1 MKMAV
6 LQAKKLKAAL
16 EKAKKVGLI
25 EQPVT
30 IAGCSLVFRSLT
42 PEEYEA
48 IGDETREL
56 EDVAYLHGFQIGH
69 LCRAIVEIDGV
80 DLRDATLIEVEEE
93 DGKTVKLEKHAWVR
107 DTLLNTWGREAINVG
122 WRKFAELLI
131 KAEEKAK
138 EGIQFDIAE
147 ETDEEKLRRLLGEI
161 RELGDSIP
169 GELLIKTLGESG
181 LAPKVSQ
188 AEVDAAAAKLAEVAA
203 EAQPVPQP
211 PQQQDS
217 SVDAL
222 MRNRTPMNQG
232 AVDVPPPPQSSAPV
246 QVSASQKVPVPEAI
260 RQAATPVQNLSR
272 AAQIASLEGEPPPVQ
287 FVPQRPSVEAVELK
301 RPVPGGG
308 QVPVDRPP
316 VAGVNPRYSPPR
328 RA

>member
-1 MKMAV
+1 MAV

-30 IAGCSLVFRSLT
+30 IAGCSFVFRSLT

-80 DLRDATLIEVEEE
+80 DLRDVNLIEIEEE
-93 DGKTVKLEKHAWVR
+93 DGKPVKLEKHAWVR
-107 DTLLNTWGREAINVG
+107 DTFLKTWGREAITVA

-147 ETDEEKLRRLLGEI
+147 ETDEDKLRRLLGEV
-161 RELGDSIP
+161 RELGESIP
-169 GELLIKTLGESG
+169 GELLIRTLGESG

-188 AEVDAAAAKLAEVAA
+188 AEVDAAAAKLAEVET

-211 PQQQDS
+211 PIPQEDS
-217 SVDAL
+217 SVSDL

-232 AVDVPPPPQSSAPV
+232 SVDLPAPAQSSAPV

-260 RQAATPVQNLSR
+260 RQSATPVQNLSR
-272 AAQIASLEGEPPPVQ
+272 AAQIASLEGEPPPAPVTS
-287 FVPQRPSVEAVELK
+287 QRPSVEAVELK
-301 RPVPGGG
+301 RPISGGP
-308 QVPVDRPP
+308 VPVDRPP

>member
-1 MKMAV
+1 MAV

-16 EKAKKVGLI
+16 EKAKRVGLI

-30 IAGCSLVFRSLT
+30 IAGCSLVFQSLT

-48 IGDETREL
+48 IGSETREL

-80 DLRDATLIEVEEE
+80 DFRGVDLIEVEEE
-93 DGKTVKLEKHAWVR
+93 DGKVVKLEKHAWIR
-107 DTLLNTWGREAINVG
+107 DTFLNTWGREAITVG

-161 RELGDSIP
+161 QEAGASLPNELVATILS
-169 GELLIKTLGESG
+169 ESG

-188 AEVDAAAAKLAEVAA
+188 AEVDEAAAKLATIEAS
-203 EAQPVPQP
+203 AQPVEP
-211 PQQQDS
+211 PVQDQTVS
-217 SVDAL
+217 DL

-232 AVDVPPPPQSSAPV
+232 AVDLPAPPTGGVPV
-246 QVSASQKVPVPEAI
+246 QVSASQKVPVPAAI
-260 RQAATPVQNLSR
+260 REAAVPVQNLSR
-272 AAQIASLEGEPPPVQ
+272 AAQIAALEGEPPPVPV
-287 FVPQRPSVEAVELK
+287 VPQKPAVEAVELK
-301 RPVPGGG
+301 RPLTPG

-316 VAGVNPRYSPPR
+316 MAGVNPRYRPPQ